1 MPFWTTIN
9 SILTESRYY
18 GHFYEIFMFWLYEK
32 NHPGKAEDP
41 IHFKRDVFYSYIPKT
56 GWFFDTFTM
65 IRMRIP
71 T

>member
-1 MPFWTTIN
+1 
-9 SILTESRYY
+9 
-18 GHFYEIFMFWLYEK
+18 MFWLYEK